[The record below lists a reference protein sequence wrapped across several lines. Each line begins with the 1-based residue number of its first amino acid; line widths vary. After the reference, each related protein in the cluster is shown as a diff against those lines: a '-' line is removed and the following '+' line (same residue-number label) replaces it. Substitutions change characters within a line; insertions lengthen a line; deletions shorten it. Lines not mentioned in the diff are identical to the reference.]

1 MRTEDVENSEKN
13 QVPRKMPFNQRIITD
28 GFCLMTVILQNR
40 VRRFVESR
48 REIGYIGNENFTDWE
63 KTMIVYLNGSFLEK
77 EKALVSV
84 EDRAFLFADAVYE
97 VIRCYDGRIFR
108 LADHLRRLEQSVQAM
123 RIKFSDFK
131 GIGEV
136 GKSLVEQ
143 NRLTKGDA
151 LIYVEIS
158 RGAAPRMHTFPPAG
172 IKPTVYVTAVEFHA
186 KANQLEK
193 GIAVILVP
201 DIRWTRCDVK
211 TVALTPN
218 VLMAQRALDEDAE
231 DAIFVR
237 DGVAIEGTANNVFGV
252 FSGTVTTHPNTN
264 LTLGG
269 ITRDVVLELCGSSG
283 IPSREAPI
291 LESQLP
297 EAEELFVTST
307 TMEITPVVK
316 VNGRAVGN
324 GVPGPITRRI
334 QQGFRQ
340 LVESFK
346 D

>member
-1 MRTEDVENSEKN
+1 VRTKDAENSQKN
-13 QVPRKMPFNQRIITD
+13 QVPRKRPFDQRIIAED
-28 GFCLMTVILQNR
+28 FCLLTMILKKR
-40 VRRFVESR
+40 LRRFVESR
-48 REIGYIGNENFTDWE
+48 REIGYIGNENFTNRE
-63 KTMIVYLNGSFLEK
+63 QTMIVYLNGSFLER
-77 EKALVSV
+77 EKALISV

-123 RIKFSDFK
+123 RIKFFDFK

-136 GKSLVEQ
+136 GKSLVEE

-158 RGAAPRMHTFPPAG
+158 RGAASRMHTFPPAG
-172 IKPTVYVTAVEFHA
+172 IQPTVYVTAVEFHA
-186 KANQLEK
+186 KADQLEK

-218 VLMAQRALDEDAE
+218 VLMAQRALDEGAE

-252 FSGTVTTHPNTN
+252 FGGIVTTHPNTN

-269 ITRDVVLELCGSSG
+269 ITRDVVLELCESLG

-316 VNGRAVGN
+316 VNGKAVGK
-324 GVPGPITRRI
+324 GAPGPITRRM
-334 QQGFRQ
+334 QQRFRQ

-346 D
+346 E